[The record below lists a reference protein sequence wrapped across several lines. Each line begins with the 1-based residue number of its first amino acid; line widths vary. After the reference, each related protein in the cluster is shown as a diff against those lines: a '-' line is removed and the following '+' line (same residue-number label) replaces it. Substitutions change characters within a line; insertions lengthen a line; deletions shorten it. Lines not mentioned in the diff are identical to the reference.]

1 MNTQKNSTLELL
13 KLFASYMVVFIHV
26 LFYGQ
31 AGIVFDALARFAV
44 PLFFLISGFYSYQI
58 TTKKIRKRILNTFA
72 LLIFA
77 TLSYTAFNILTYILN
92 NNAGEIIYYF
102 RLYKNVD
109 NLVKLLVF
117 NIPISAF
124 HLWYLYALLY
134 VYIIFYI
141 LTALRLNERVIFI
154 ISFLLLLLQVLLGE
168 VLSAVG
174 IVLPTP
180 FVRNFVVTGIPFFGM
195 GLIAKK
201 YEKQLCTVP
210 DSVIVLS
217 AVTGVFAAVF
227 SRYAFGKNELY
238 IGSLFILFSIVCVFI
253 KYSTV
258 QYPSFITALE
268 GCSTY
273 IYIFHI
279 MILSVLNKI
288 YAAYAIDINASIIL
302 KNLHPIVVCISS
314 TLIAHFLTKVFQ
326 KARKKKNIA
335 PVS

>member
-31 AGIVFDALARFAV
+31 AGIVFDTLARFAV

-58 TTKKIRKRILNTFA
+58 TTKKIRKRILNTFS

-141 LTALRLNERVIFI
+141 LTALRLNEKVIFI
-154 ISFLLLLLQVLLGE
+154 ISFLLLLLQVFLGE
-168 VLSAVG
+168 GLSAVG
-174 IVLPTP
+174 IVLPTQI
-180 FVRNFVVTGIPFFGM
+180 VRNFVVTGLPFFGM
-195 GLIAKK
+195 GLFVKK
-201 YEKQLCTVP
+201 CEKQLSTVP
-210 DSVIVLS
+210 DYAVAVS
-217 AVTGVFAAVF
+217 AVIGVFAAVF

-238 IGSLFILFSIVCVFI
+238 LGSLFILFSIVCVFI
-253 KYSTV
+253 KYSAV

-302 KNLHPIVVCISS
+302 KNLHPIVVCVLS
-314 TLIAHFLTKVFQ
+314 TLVAYVLINIK
-326 KARKKKNIA
+326 KARRKKSITPA
-335 PVS
+335 S

>member
-31 AGIVFDALARFAV
+31 AGIVFDTLARFAV

-58 TTKKIRKRILNTFA
+58 TTKKIRKRILNTFS

-92 NNAGEIIYYF
+92 DNAGEIIYYF

-117 NIPISAF
+117 NVPISAF

-141 LTALRLNERVIFI
+141 LTALRLNEKVIFI
-154 ISFLLLLLQVLLGE
+154 ISFLLLLLQVFLGE

-174 IVLPTP
+174 IVLPTQI
-180 FVRNFVVTGIPFFGM
+180 VRNFAVTGLPFFGM

-217 AVTGVFAAVF
+217 AVIGVFAAVF

-238 IGSLFILFSIVCVFI
+238 LGSLFILFSIVCVFI
-253 KYSTV
+253 KYSAV
-258 QYPSFITALE
+258 QYPSFVTALE

-279 MILSVLNKI
+279 MILSVLNRI
-288 YAAYAIDINASIIL
+288 YAAYAIDINSSMLL
-302 KNLHPIVVCISS
+302 KNLHPIVVCVLS
-314 TLIAHFLTKVFQ
+314 TLVAYVLINIK
-326 KARKKKNIA
+326 KARRKKSITPA
-335 PVS
+335 S